1 MKKLYLV
8 LLFSFFTFSFLNSQ
22 DKGSGFGIMLGEP
35 SGISLKQW
43 LSQESA
49 IDIGIAYSFVQ
60 TSSFQVQL
68 DYVIHNY
75 NLLSVARG
83 KLPFYYGIG
92 GRIKLK
98 GNSSSDD
105 ANIGL
110 RVPFGLDYQFA
121 NDPVDIFFEIVPVV
135 DFTPVTKLTF
145 NGSVGVRYFFN

>member
-8 LLFSFFTFSFLNSQ
+8 LLFSIFTFSFVNSQ

-75 NLLSVARG
+75 NLLTVKQG

-98 GNSSSDD
+98 GN
-105 ANIGL
+105 IK
-110 RVPFGLDYQFA
+110 Y
-121 NDPVDIFFEIVPVV
+121 
-135 DFTPVTKLTF
+135 
-145 NGSVGVRYFFN
+145 